1 MTVLLSI
8 SIMTLG
14 PNEQRSIIHI
24 DLDTFFVSVE
34 RLLNPKLNH
43 IPVLVG
49 GISDRG
55 VVASC
60 SYEARTYGIYSGMSM
75 KIARRICPE
84 AAVVIGDSS
93 RYSKYSH
100 LITEILR
107 EKMPLVEKASVDEFY
122 LDMTGMDAVF
132 GIIKYSNEVR
142 DLIIKET
149 NLPISM
155 GISQNKTVS
164 KIATGESK
172 PNGKMKIDS
181 GREKSFLAPLSV
193 RKIPMV
199 GKETYEV
206 LSGLG
211 IKTIHTLQQMPQLTM
226 EKVLGK
232 NGQTIWQ
239 CAQGIDNTPVKPFY
253 EQESLSTERTFDKD
267 TIDVAKLKT
276 ILTAMAEGLAYQLRM
291 GNKLTACIT
300 VKLRYSDMKFY
311 SKQVRIPYTS
321 CDHIIIRKALEIF
334 DDLFSRRQLVRL
346 IGMKCSHLVG
356 GGHQINMLEDSVE
369 LIQLYQQM
377 DYLRKKYKDSRV
389 VTRAQIMD
397 VKNMSVWNPWTG
409 ERPTPPAHR
418 HA

>member
-1 MTVLLSI
+1 MILQSNK
-8 SIMTLG
+8 
-14 PNEQRSIIHI
+14 PRSIIHI

-34 RLLNPKLNH
+34 RLHNPKLNN

-60 SYEARTYGIYSGMSM
+60 SYEARRYGIYSGMSM

-84 AAVVIGDSS
+84 AAVVRGDSS

-100 LITEILR
+100 VITEILK

-122 LDMTGMDAVF
+122 MDMTGMDAVF
-132 GIIKYSNEVR
+132 GIEKYSYEVR
-142 DLIIKET
+142 DFIIKET
-149 NLPISM
+149 HLPISM
-155 GISQNKTVS
+155 GISQNKTIS
-164 KIATGESK
+164 KIAAGEAK
-172 PNGKMKIDS
+172 PNWKRKIDA
-181 GREKSFLAPLSV
+181 GEEKDFLAPLSIQ
-193 RKIPMV
+193 KIPMV

-206 LSGLG
+206 LSSLG
-211 IKTIHTLQQMPQLTM
+211 IKTIHTLQQMPQQTI
-226 EKVLGK
+226 EKILGK

-239 CAQGIDNTPVKPFY
+239 RAQGIDNTPVIPIY
-253 EQESLSTERTFDKD
+253 EQESLSVERTFDKD

-276 ILTAMAEGLAYQLRM
+276 ILTAMAEGLAYQLRL

-300 VKLRYSDMKFY
+300 VKVRYSDMKFY
-311 SKQVRIPYTS
+311 SKQVRIPYSS
-321 CDHIIIRKALEIF
+321 CDHFIIRKAHEVF
-334 DDLFSRRQLVRL
+334 EGLFSRRQLVRL

-356 GGHQINMLEDSVE
+356 GGHQINMLEDSIE

-397 VKNMSVWNPWTG
+397 VNNMDVWNPWTG